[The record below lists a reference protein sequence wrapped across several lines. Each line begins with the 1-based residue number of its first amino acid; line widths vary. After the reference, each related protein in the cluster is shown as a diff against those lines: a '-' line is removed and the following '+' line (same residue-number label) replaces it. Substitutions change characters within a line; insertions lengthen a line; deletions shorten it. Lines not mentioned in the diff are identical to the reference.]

1 MHRSLHRLTVGLTAA
16 ATAAVG
22 LAVPT
27 SAFAADGAPVINEF
41 SASTTGTDVEY
52 VELLAAAG
60 SDLSGYRVLELEG
73 DFAAATPTALGVV
86 DEVISFGTADG
97 DGRFLLSLPA
107 NALENGTMSL
117 LLVSGFAE
125 PLGTDLDANDDGVL
139 ELPAGVTLVDS
150 IAVHDGGTGDRAYGS
165 TVLTVAYDGLS
176 FAPGGASRI
185 PDGTD
190 TDATG
195 DWVRNDFDLA
205 GIPGTTGTLVA
216 GEALNTPGAANS
228 TGETEEPPVE
238 VDCAAPVVTIG
249 SVQGTTDVS
258 PVVGATVEIEGV
270 VVGDFQAGGFAGYSV
285 QDAGDGVAATSDGIF
300 VYAPGGEDVAVGDEV
315 HVVGV
320 VSEYNGMTEVTAEG
334 IAVCANDAA
343 LPAPTAISLP
353 ADPALYEPL
362 ENMRVTLPQQLSIL
376 EFFEFARYGTVTL
389 GSERHMTPTAVVEPG
404 SPEYL
409 ALVEA
414 NARDTLTLD
423 DARSTENPDPALHPD
438 GDVFTL
444 EHSFRG
450 GDLVSNVT
458 GVLDYRLDAPSAPAA
473 SAGWRIQPTEG
484 ADFQAV
490 NLRTEN
496 DVPAVGGTTT
506 VSSFNVLNYFTTL
519 GSRGAND
526 QAEFDRQEAKIVSAL
541 AAIDADIFGLI
552 EIENNGDTAVGALV
566 GALNER
572 VGAGTYDYI
581 STGILGTDVITTAL
595 IYKPAE
601 VAPAGAHAVLDETV
615 DPRFDTDR
623 NRPALAQTFTD
634 LGTGGD
640 VTVVVNHLKS
650 KGSACGAADPD
661 TGDGSGNCNLTRT
674 AAAEAL
680 VDWLAGDPT
689 GQGSGNELVI
699 GDLNAYD
706 KEDPIDVFRAGG
718 YTDLLFEYQGE
729 HAYSYVF
736 DGQLGYLDYALA
748 GTELLDNVTGAGAWH
763 INSDEPSLIDYDM
776 TFKKPAQDALW
787 APDEWRSSDHD
798 PVVVGLDLDETA
810 PELHVTAD
818 PSVVF
823 PPDNRWRSVTFDI
836 AAVDN
841 SGGAVSVEIVD
852 VAAAGHKAEIREV
865 SDTEVEVRAR
875 NGAVYTVTFEAT
887 DPSGNATTETVT
899 ITVGR

>member
-1 MHRSLHRLTVGLTAA
+1 MIRSVQRVTVGAA
-16 ATAAVG
+16 AASLLAVG
-22 LAVPT
+22 LA
-27 SAFAADGAPVINEF
+27 AAPAVAAEPGEPVINEF
-41 SASTTGTDVEY
+41 SASTAGEDVEY
-52 VELLAAAG
+52 VELLAQPGA
-60 SDLSGYRVLELEG
+60 DLGAYRVLEIEG
-73 DFAAATPTALGVV
+73 DSGSAFGMV
-86 DEVISFGTADG
+86 DEVISFGTPDAE
-97 DGRFLLSLPA
+97 GRALASLPV
-107 NALENGTMSL
+107 NALENGTVSL
-117 LLVSGFAE
+117 LLVRGFA
-125 PLGTDLDANDDGVL
+125 GAVGNDLDTNNDGAL
-139 ELPAGVTLVDS
+139 ELPAGVTLVDA
-150 IAVHDGGTGDRAYGS
+150 IAVNDGGTGDLSYGGV
-165 TVLTVAYDGLS
+165 TLGVAYDGLS

-190 TDATG
+190 TDAAG
-195 DWVRNDFDLA
+195 DWVRNDFDKA
-205 GIPGTTGTLVA
+205 GIPGNAGTLIT
-216 GEALNTPGAANS
+216 GEALNTPGAENAL
-228 TGETEEPPVE
+228 TATQEPPVE

-300 VYAPGGEDVAVGDEV
+300 VYAPGGADVALGDEV

-320 VSEYNGMTEVTAEG
+320 VSEYNGMTEVTADG
-334 IAVCANDAA
+334 VAVCANDVA
-343 LPAPTAISLP
+343 LPAATEISLP

-404 SPEYL
+404 SPEYV

-444 EHSFRG
+444 DHSFRG

-473 SAGWRIQPTEG
+473 SAGWRVQPTEG

-490 NLRTEN
+490 NLRSEN
-496 DVPAVGGTTT
+496 EVPAVGGTTT

-519 GSRGAND
+519 GSRGASD

-541 AAIDADIFGLI
+541 AVIDADIVGLI

-566 GALNER
+566 DALNER
-572 VGAGTYDYI
+572 VGAGTYDFV
-581 STGILGTDVITTAL
+581 STGVLGTDVITTAL

-634 LGTGGD
+634 LQNGGE

-650 KGSACGAADPD
+650 KGSACGSADPD

-680 VDWLAGDPT
+680 VDWLASDPT
-689 GQGSGNELVI
+689 GQGAGNELVI
-699 GDLNAYD
+699 GDLNSYD
-706 KEDPIDVFRAGG
+706 KEDPIDVLRAGG

-729 HAYSYVF
+729 DAYSYVF

-748 GTELLDNVTGAGAWH
+748 GTALADNVTGAGAWH

-776 TFKKPAQDALW
+776 TFKRPAQDALY

-798 PVVVGLDLDETA
+798 PVIVGLDLDETA
-810 PELHVTAD
+810 PELSVTAD
-818 PSVVF
+818 PSVIF
-823 PPDNRWRSVTFDI
+823 PPDNKWRSVTFDVE
-836 AAVDN
+836 ATDN
-841 SGGAVSVEIVD
+841 SGAAVTVEIVD
-852 VAAAGHKAEIREV
+852 VEAAGHKAEIREV

-875 NGAVYTVTFEAT
+875 QGAVYTVTFEAT
-887 DPSGNATTETVT
+887 DPSGNATTRTVS